1 MILPIDFSITFYHLE
16 LAPSQQVAEIF
27 YILLT
32 ISLTKKPPERVAW
45 IDGYGF
51 VLGLSVRPRM

>member
-1 MILPIDFSITFYHLE
+1 MRRVIHYLIPLFRYAQHHLTG
-16 LAPSQQVAEIF
+16 AA
-27 YILLT
+27 